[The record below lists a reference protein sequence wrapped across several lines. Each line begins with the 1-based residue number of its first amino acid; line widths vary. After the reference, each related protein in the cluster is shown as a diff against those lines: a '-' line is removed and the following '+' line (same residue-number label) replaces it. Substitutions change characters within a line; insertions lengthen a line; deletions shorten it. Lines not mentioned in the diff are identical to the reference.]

1 MVLNLL
7 FFTSTV
13 GYEAL
18 SRGNKIAALCVKNE
32 VVRYESKNDLYFGW
46 PANLRAKEDF
56 GPTVLNLV
64 R

>member
-32 VVRYESKNDLYFGW
+32 VVRYESKMTFILDGL
-46 PANLRAKEDF
+46 PI
-56 GPTVLNLV
+56 
-64 R
+64 